1 MRVLMTGATGF
12 LGSRLCKRMVTD
24 RHDVRILVRPTS
36 GLARLEGLRVT
47 PVLGD
52 VTDAESVRLAVRD
65 RDWVVHAAGDLNY
78 WRQNPSGQMKVN
90 VEGTRNVAQAC
101 RAEGVSRMLHV
112 SSVAAVGIP
121 TSAQQPANED
131 FQFNL
136 QNSGLTYH
144 MSKRRAE
151 DVVMSE
157 VARGLNAVV
166 VNPAS
171 VSGPDRIAGLIRS
184 VRRSPVVPCFSGGNC
199 VVHVADVVEG
209 IIAALEL
216 GRAGHRY
223 ILGGENLT
231 FRAMGEKA
239 ARALNLSRRFVLMP
253 PVLTGLAA
261 AVFEPWARWRNRPPK
276 FAYMIHYC
284 ANRFMFYDSGK
295 ARRELN
301 YQPRDFDA
309 ILREALG
316 SRS

>member
-1 MRVLMTGATGF
+1 MRVLITGATGF
-12 LGSRLCKRMVTD
+12 LGSRLCKRMVAD
-24 RHDVRILVRPTS
+24 AHDVRILVRPTS
-36 GLARLEGLRVT
+36 GLTRLEGLRVT

-52 VTDAESVRLAVRD
+52 ITDAESVRRAVKD
-65 RDWVVHAAGDLNY
+65 RDCVVHAAADTNY
-78 WRQNPSGQMKVN
+78 WRQDPERQMKVN

-101 RAEGVSRMLHV
+101 RTEGVSRMLHV

-144 MSKRRAE
+144 ISKQGAE
-151 DVVMSE
+151 NVVMSE
-157 VARGLNAVV
+157 VARGLNAVM

-171 VSGPDRIAGLIRS
+171 VTGADRMAGLLRS

-199 VVHVADVVEG
+199 VVHVADVVNG
-209 IIAALEL
+209 IIAALQQ
-216 GRAGHRY
+216 GGAGHRY

-231 FRAMGEKA
+231 FRAMAEKA
-239 ARALNLSRRFVLMP
+239 ARALRVSRRFVFIP
-253 PVLTGLAA
+253 PAFTGIAA
-261 AVFEPWARWRNRPPK
+261 ATLEPWARWRNRPPK
-276 FAYMIHYC
+276 FAYMVHYC
-284 ANRFMFYDSGK
+284 ANRFMFYDSGR

-301 YQPRDFDA
+301 YEPRDFDA
-309 ILREALG
+309 MLREALS